1 MVELSPAG
9 HGEATHTQG
18 QTGRPGVAEQM
29 LKAAGLVVVDRGT
42 ADVVNELPDLD
53 LAVRALAAAGPSWP
67 AIQNVGYD
75 RFADAVRQTLIPL
88 YVEGIGV
95 RIVSEFGW
103 IIGKVP
109 AT

>member
-1 MVELSPAG
+1 M
-9 HGEATHTQG
+9 
-18 QTGRPGVAEQM
+18 R
-29 LKAAGLVVVDRGT
+29 
-42 ADVVNELPDLD
+42 
-53 LAVRALAAAGPSWP
+53 
-67 AIQNVGYD
+67 
-75 RFADAVRQTLIPL
+75 PL